1 MLGEMVDSVFVGVIY
16 VLIRRVDPIL
26 AVKVLSLVIILL
38 QDLSNRWFIIMSRSY
53 THSLMIIMHLI
64 H

>member
-38 QDLSNRWFIIMSRSY
+38 QDLSNRWFIIMSRSD
-53 THSLMIIMHLI
+53 THSLMIIMHFI

>member
-16 VLIRRVDPIL
+16 VLIRRVDLIL

-38 QDLSNRWFIIMSRSY
+38 QDLSNRWFIIMSRSD